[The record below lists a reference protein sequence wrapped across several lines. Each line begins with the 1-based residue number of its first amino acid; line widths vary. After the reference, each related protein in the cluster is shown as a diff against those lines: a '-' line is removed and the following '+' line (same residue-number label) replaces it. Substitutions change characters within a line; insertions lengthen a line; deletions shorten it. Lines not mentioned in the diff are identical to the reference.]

1 MLLELYRSSL
11 ASQLTPAQLLTLL
24 AEQQALIRPVIK
36 LLKCYKF
43 VVLGDREFHS
53 VEHPTKKTSM
63 VFTNQFKEFR
73 RSNKSL

>member
-53 VEHPTKKTSM
+53 VELARRLLSKK
-63 VFTNQFKEFR
+63 VNFVLRQQ
-73 RSNKSL
+73 